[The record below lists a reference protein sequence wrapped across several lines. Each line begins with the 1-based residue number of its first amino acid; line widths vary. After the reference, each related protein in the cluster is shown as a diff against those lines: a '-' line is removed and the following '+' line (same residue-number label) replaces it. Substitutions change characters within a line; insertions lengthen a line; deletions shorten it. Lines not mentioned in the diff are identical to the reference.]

1 MQLTLVPEYYVNPA
15 TGQINWEELGEGAS
29 ISLPVTIDNTAP
41 EITGVSID
49 PIQKTLTVTAK
60 DNHYIAACIVQN
72 PDNGGIFSLKTPNQ
86 QTGGETVEISVTTL
100 GSFTGDRL
108 RIFVY
113 DYAANVAAYDISL
126 GELLGNVQ
134 KGYTF
139 GSFWFGE
146 WLQFNQD
153 SEDEF
158 GEQVSE
164 VGDIIAATN
173 ADGYVFSSTSGG
185 LAPSISGPWK
195 RPLQTWPT
203 TLRTVTSTAF
213 PRRTAWYA

>member
-1 MQLTLVPEYYVNPA
+1 M
-15 TGQINWEELGEGAS
+15 
-29 ISLPVTIDNTAP
+29 
-41 EITGVSID
+41 
-49 PIQKTLTVTAK
+49 
-60 DNHYIAACIVQN
+60 
-72 PDNGGIFSLKTPNQ
+72 
-86 QTGGETVEISVTTL
+86 
-100 GSFTGDRL
+100 
-108 RIFVY
+108 
-113 DYAANVAAYDISL
+113 
-126 GELLGNVQ
+126 GNVQ

-185 LAPSISGPWK
+185 RLYVQTEDLRSGAQYIRTLETAPTDLAYNPADGYLYGISEADGLVRIDK
-195 RPLQTWPT
+195 RTGESTMLGNPGI
-203 TLRTVTSTAF
+203 RTSTLACDESGTF
-213 PRRTAWYA
+213 YSLSCDDNGLYRFTLEAMDTPELLGKPVYTDMDEWTGKRSP

>member
-1 MQLTLVPEYYVNPA
+1 MIMPQTLPP
-15 TGQINWEELGEGAS
+15 T
-29 ISLPVTIDNTAP
+29 ISAW
-41 EITGVSID
+41 
-49 PIQKTLTVTAK
+49 
-60 DNHYIAACIVQN
+60 
-72 PDNGGIFSLKTPNQ
+72 
-86 QTGGETVEISVTTL
+86 
-100 GSFTGDRL
+100 
-108 RIFVY
+108 
-113 DYAANVAAYDISL
+113 

-134 KGYTF
+134 KEYTF

-185 LAPSISGPWK
+185 RLYVQTEDLRSGASISGPWK
-195 RPLQTWPT
+195 RPLQIWPT
-203 TLRTVTSTAF
+203 TLRTGYLYGISEADGLV
-213 PRRTAWYA
+213 RMR